1 MNTVNVLLYINIK
14 SFKHSR
20 NYGVCVCEREKGRW
34 ERKKNHLGN
43 EI

>member
-20 NYGVCVCEREKGRW
+20 NYGVCVREREREVGEKEKSPG
-34 ERKKNHLGN
+34 K
-43 EI
+43 